1 MFEGKRTTGLS
12 DSGEKL
18 NKTVI
23 CVTFDVENTFGVLR
37 LMLTVRSMFEKKKKK
52 RTFFSSLQFFQ
63 SPGSSK
69 LP

>member
-12 DSGEKL
+12 DSGKKL

-37 LMLTVRSMFEKKKKK
+37 DSC
-52 RTFFSSLQFFQ
+52 
-63 SPGSSK
+63 
-69 LP
+69 